1 MRKSFIVILSILFST
16 SVIAQKPDA
25 ILGTW
30 SPSKGDAQIKIER
43 SGNKY
48 HGTISWL
55 KEPFDPDSKKP
66 KVDKNNPEKS
76 QQNKPIVGLRL
87 LKDLVFDED
96 EWTDGTVYDPESG
109 KIYSCTVSLKDANTM
124 DMRGYIG
131 FSLIGRSEIWTR
143 VQ

>member
-1 MRKSFIVILSILFST
+1 M
-16 SVIAQKPDA
+16 AQNADA

-30 SPSKGDAQIKIER
+30 LPSKGEASIKIER
-43 SGNKY
+43 IGNKY
-48 HGTISWL
+48 YGTINWL
-55 KEPFDPDSKKP
+55 KEPIDPITKKP
-66 KVDKNNPEKS
+66 KVDKNSPEKS
-76 QQNKPIVGLRL
+76 QQNKPIIGLRL

-109 KIYSCTVSLKDANTM
+109 KLYSCTLSLLDANTM

-131 FSLIGRSEIWTR
+131 FSLIGRSEIWKR